1 MKQNIFFPVFIFIF
15 LFLAGIFLSCSS
27 PTSKVDPVVNSKDK
41 RGLQSDEKFEI
52 DALNGLSKIYLDSKQ
67 QLSYGLA
74 IKALRLSKHI
84 NYKKGEAQ
92 AYVLL
97 GFYYFR
103 INNFLA
109 SFENMSASLNIS
121 VSNKYAS
128 IINDGNYG
136 MGVLFAYLERRDR
149 VLEYV
154 NKSMVYDKQKNITE
168 HLVGNYISLGELS
181 YQQGDTNGALILYF
195 NALALKPK
203 PPNFLPQR
211 WVAKYIG
218 NLYLSKKQYDMAL
231 FYYREALKENPRDIG
246 QNNGT
251 IYSLIAYTYEQK
263 NELNSALYY
272 HKIAL
277 ITRKIENQPYLAASS
292 QVNIGY
298 TFLKMGNYDSA
309 LYYLEYGLKNANL
322 FKKNLIRE
330 SAYKHLYELYLAKKD
345 WKKALFALL
354 KYNDA
359 KVLVENE
366 NNKDQIT
373 LLENNRVVGEKE
385 SEAER
390 LRDENAIQKPEMKN
404 RDLLMLLLMTLFLL
418 TTAIAVY
425 IQQRLVKSKKAKKGV
440 EEKNYQLQDEIK
452 EQVKQNEELAK
463 REEEYRFLADN
474 TADLVTLMDNNF
486 KCLYISPSSELL
498 LGYSPEEMMSMK
510 DYRDLIHPDSMKSF
524 NVEVESMLEFHEVTR
539 FLYQTIK
546 KDGTLLWVESNINP
560 IFKTSTGKLQAML
573 SVTRDVSSQIEEEQ
587 ALMETSK
594 QKDLLI
600 KEVHHRV
607 KNNLAILTSLVNM
620 QKSEFTDH
628 KTLNV
633 FSDLQFRVKAM
644 ALVHEELYKS
654 RNIEVLPIGEY
665 LSKLVGIVSS
675 AYTTS
680 KVKVHQDFYNE
691 ILDVNI
697 TLPLGLIVNEL
708 LTNAFKYA
716 FPDNREGNIWV
727 IYKKEPAVT
736 NSEVEMRR
744 LTVMDDGEGLPIDF
758 DISKKTSLGSQII
771 SLLAKQL
778 EAELIIDGMNGACFS
793 LILPSER

>member
-1 MKQNIFFPVFIFIF
+1 
-15 LFLAGIFLSCSS
+15 
-27 PTSKVDPVVNSKDK
+27 
-41 RGLQSDEKFEI
+41 
-52 DALNGLSKIYLDSKQ
+52 
-67 QLSYGLA
+67 
-74 IKALRLSKHI
+74 
-84 NYKKGEAQ
+84 
-92 AYVLL
+92 
-97 GFYYFR
+97 
-103 INNFLA
+103 
-109 SFENMSASLNIS
+109 
-121 VSNKYAS
+121 
-128 IINDGNYG
+128 
-136 MGVLFAYLERRDR
+136 
-149 VLEYV
+149 
-154 NKSMVYDKQKNITE
+154 
-168 HLVGNYISLGELS
+168 
-181 YQQGDTNGALILYF
+181 
-195 NALALKPK
+195 
-203 PPNFLPQR
+203 
-211 WVAKYIG
+211 
-218 NLYLSKKQYDMAL
+218 
-231 FYYREALKENPRDIG
+231 
-246 QNNGT
+246 
-251 IYSLIAYTYEQK
+251 
-263 NELNSALYY
+263 
-272 HKIAL
+272 
-277 ITRKIENQPYLAASS
+277 
-292 QVNIGY
+292 
-298 TFLKMGNYDSA
+298 
-309 LYYLEYGLKNANL
+309 
-322 FKKNLIRE
+322 
-330 SAYKHLYELYLAKKD
+330 
-345 WKKALFALL
+345 
-354 KYNDA
+354 
-359 KVLVENE
+359 
-366 NNKDQIT
+366 

-390 LRDENAIQKPEMKN
+390 LRDENAIQKLEMKN

-474 TADLVTLMDNNF
+474 TADLVTLMDSNF

>member
-1 MKQNIFFPVFIFIF
+1 M
-15 LFLAGIFLSCSS
+15 
-27 PTSKVDPVVNSKDK
+27 
-41 RGLQSDEKFEI
+41 
-52 DALNGLSKIYLDSKQ
+52 DS
-67 QLSYGLA
+67 
-74 IKALRLSKHI
+74 
-84 NYKKGEAQ
+84 
-92 AYVLL
+92 
-97 GFYYFR
+97 
-103 INNFLA
+103 
-109 SFENMSASLNIS
+109 
-121 VSNKYAS
+121 
-128 IINDGNYG
+128 
-136 MGVLFAYLERRDR
+136 
-149 VLEYV
+149 
-154 NKSMVYDKQKNITE
+154 
-168 HLVGNYISLGELS
+168 
-181 YQQGDTNGALILYF
+181 
-195 NALALKPK
+195 
-203 PPNFLPQR
+203 
-211 WVAKYIG
+211 
-218 NLYLSKKQYDMAL
+218 
-231 FYYREALKENPRDIG
+231 
-246 QNNGT
+246 
-251 IYSLIAYTYEQK
+251 
-263 NELNSALYY
+263 
-272 HKIAL
+272 
-277 ITRKIENQPYLAASS
+277 
-292 QVNIGY
+292 
-298 TFLKMGNYDSA
+298 
-309 LYYLEYGLKNANL
+309 
-322 FKKNLIRE
+322 
-330 SAYKHLYELYLAKKD
+330 
-345 WKKALFALL
+345 
-354 KYNDA
+354 
-359 KVLVENE
+359 
-366 NNKDQIT
+366 
-373 LLENNRVVGEKE
+373 
-385 SEAER
+385 
-390 LRDENAIQKPEMKN
+390 
-404 RDLLMLLLMTLFLL
+404 
-418 TTAIAVY
+418 
-425 IQQRLVKSKKAKKGV
+425 
-440 EEKNYQLQDEIK
+440 
-452 EQVKQNEELAK
+452 
-463 REEEYRFLADN
+463 
-474 TADLVTLMDNNF
+474 NF